1 MLNRILSYAFALFL
15 IVTHTAIAQEDDDP
29 KRGSQFS
36 LLLNVD
42 SPVNGIMPDMSTT
55 GLFGIGF
62 GQSPFYGSP
71 MFIEFKAF
79 WGNYSKETQD
89 NVYYERDGWLYPA
102 DSRYSSG
109 YQKYL
114 LGTKF
119 MLGKDFRTIRAFG
132 TPQIGLLRM
141 RSRVIINWTED
152 GTVDE
157 NGLGPNEAR
166 KTFMAETGFVYGGE
180 AGVEIAI
187 DKLLKIPSENHIF
200 RLVIS
205 GSYIMGTKEYSFCD
219 VDRLIS
225 TPTLPDNNLTYIQA
239 SHPKQWEEFSTEVH
253 ASPLA
258 LWGVTVGLIINF

>member
-1 MLNRILSYAFALFL
+1 MINRIFCSVLALLF
-15 IVTHTAIAQEDDDP
+15 IVQTTNSQEDSEP

-36 LLLNVD
+36 MLLNVD
-42 SPVNGIMPDMSTT
+42 SPLKGMMPDMSTT
-55 GLFGIGF
+55 GLFGFGL

-71 MFIEFKAF
+71 MYIEFKAF
-79 WGNYSKETQD
+79 WGNYSRETQN

-119 MLGKDFRTIRAFG
+119 MIGRDFRMIRAFG

-141 RSRVIINWTED
+141 RSKVIINWTED

-166 KTFMAETGFVYGGE
+166 RTFVAETGFVYGGE
-180 AGVEIAI
+180 AGIEIAI
-187 DKLLKIPSENHIF
+187 DKLLKIPSDKQVF
-200 RLVIS
+200 RLVLS
-205 GSYIMGTKEYSFCD
+205 GSYIMGTKEFSYSD
-219 VDRLIS
+219 VDNLIS
-225 TPTLPDNNLTYIQA
+225 TPSLPDNNLTYLQA
-239 SHPKQWEEFSTEVH
+239 SHPKQWEEFSTKVH
-253 ASPLA
+253 SSQLA
-258 LWGVTVGLIINF
+258 LWGVNVGLIINF

>member
-1 MLNRILSYAFALFL
+1 MKLNFLLCAFSLMTGLLS
-15 IVTHTAIAQEDDDP
+15 VNAQEDDDP

-36 LLLNVD
+36 LILNVD
-42 SPVNGIMPDMSTT
+42 SPVKGIMPDMSTT
-55 GLFGIGF
+55 GLFGLGF

-79 WGNYSKETQD
+79 WGNYGKETQN

-102 DSRYSSG
+102 DSRYMSG

-141 RSRVIINWTED
+141 RSKVIINWTED

-157 NGLGPNEAR
+157 NGLGTNEAR
-166 KTFMAETGFVYGGE
+166 KTFVAETGFVYGGE

-187 DKLLKIPSENHIF
+187 DKLLKIPSDNHVF
-200 RLVIS
+200 RLVVS
-205 GSYIMGTKEYSFCD
+205 GSYVMSNNEYQFAD
-219 VDRLIS
+219 VDRMIS
-225 TPTLPDNNLTYIQA
+225 TPSVPDNGNTYVLA
-239 SHPKQWEEFSTEVH
+239 SHPKQWEEFSTEIH
-253 ASPLA
+253 SSPLA
-258 LWGVTVGLIINF
+258 LWGINVGLIINF

>member
-1 MLNRILSYAFALFL
+1 MLTKFICCFLSLFFL
-15 IVTHTAIAQEDDDP
+15 VKTGNAQEDTDP

-36 LLLNVD
+36 MLLNVD
-42 SPVNGIMPDMSTT
+42 SPMKGITPDMSTT
-55 GLFGIGF
+55 GLFGLGF

-79 WGNYSKETQD
+79 WGNYGRETQ
-89 NVYYERDGWLYPA
+89 NNIYYEKDGWLYPA

-119 MLGKDFRTIRAFG
+119 MIRRDFRAIRAFG

-141 RSRVIINWTED
+141 RSKVIINWTED

-180 AGVEIAI
+180 AGIEIAI
-187 DKLLKIPSENHIF
+187 DKLLKIPSDKHVF
-200 RLVIS
+200 RLVLT
-205 GSYIMGTKEYSFCD
+205 GSYIMSNNEYQFAD
-219 VDRLIS
+219 VDKMIS
-225 TPTLPDNNLTYIQA
+225 TPTLPDNGLTYVQS
-239 SHPKQWEEFSTEVH
+239 SHPKQWEEFSTEVYS
-253 ASPLA
+253 SPLA
-258 LWGVTVGLIINF
+258 LWGINVGLIINF